1 MAIDPTQTQTSSVPQ
16 APAAPA
22 QLVAHRVEPV
32 AGRGWVGW
40 VSDDRSQADRRAL
53 PGHGVRVHGARG
65 SRGAADAHPARRA
78 QQHAADAAG
87 LQPGAHH
94 ARHHDG
100 LPRDHAVVGGLRE
113 LLRAAA
119 GGGPRHGL
127 PAAQRAV
134 VLAVPRRRNRVLRL
148 GVLQCP
154 GGGLDGVHPALL
166 GALHPGQRDRRVD
179 LPHPPDR
186 A

>member
-40 VSDDRSQADRRAL
+40 VSTTDHKRIGVLYLVTAFAFMAL
-53 PGHGVRVHGARG
+53 GR

-78 QQHAADAAG
+78 QQHAADPAG

-100 LPRDHAVVGGLRE
+100 LPRRHAVVGGLRQ

-119 GGGPRHGL
+119 DRRPRHGL

-134 VLAVPRRRNRVLRL
+134 VLALPRRRNRVLRL
-148 GVLQCP
+148 GVLQ
-154 GGGLDGVHPALL
+154 
-166 GALHPGQRDRRVD
+166 RRRR
-179 LPHPPDR
+179 R
-186 A
+186 AGRRTRRSPRGPTSRATGPTRGSSSST